1 MLVEPPLAEAGR
13 TIAENVQRRSRYSY
27 DFQGRS
33 LAQLTVSA
41 RAELVSLARRWTAA
55 YRPELAE
62 AGNPEGLIFL
72 AGHQPELF
80 HPGVWLKNFA
90 LGGLARRHHAT
101 AINLVI
107 DSDTTK
113 SLGLRVPGGSPDR
126 PGVELICFDQSEPRL
141 PYEERRVV
149 NRRQFEEFGT
159 RVAEQIGPLVRDP
172 LVVDYWPLVRKRLE
186 ESDHLGA
193 CIAQAR
199 HQLEGR
205 WGLQTL
211 EVPQSWVCQT
221 ESFSWFVVHLLAHL
235 PRFRQVYNE
244 AVQEY
249 RRVHKIRNAAQPV
262 PDLAAEGPWLEAPLW
277 VWTAQRPNGGV
288 CWPGRMAAS

>member
-13 TIAENVQRRSRYSY
+13 TIAEHVQRRSRYSY

-126 PGVELICFDQSEPRL
+126 PGVELICFDQSSRGCL
-141 PYEERRVV
+141 MKS
-149 NRRQFEEFGT
+149 GGWS
-159 RVAEQIGPLVRDP
+159 IGGSSR
-172 LVVDYWPLVRKRLE
+172 
-186 ESDHLGA
+186 SS
-193 CIAQAR
+193 AR
-199 HQLEGR
+199 GWRSRSGR
-205 WGLQTL
+205 
-211 EVPQSWVCQT
+211 
-221 ESFSWFVVHLLAHL
+221 
-235 PRFRQVYNE
+235 
-244 AVQEY
+244 
-249 RRVHKIRNAAQPV
+249 
-262 PDLAAEGPWLEAPLW
+262 
-277 VWTAQRPNGGV
+277 
-288 CWPGRMAAS
+288 